1 MRGVTFTATFLR
13 TRTIHDDDLA
23 RGYENVHQ
31 FRLNDGQLW
40 ETRSTKLIQY
50 ACTVSGRLYEI
61 EIGPNQWPINILDI
75 ETGTGFSK
83 KSNSIM
89 KYTNGEE
96 PVNLSRKNS
105 FRLNLKK

>member
-1 MRGVTFTATFLR
+1 M
-13 TRTIHDDDLA
+13 H
-23 RGYENVHQ
+23 
-31 FRLNDGQLW
+31 
-40 ETRSTKLIQY
+40 
-50 ACTVSGRLYEI
+50 TVSGRLYEI
-61 EIGPNQWPINILDI
+61 EIGPNQWPINVFDI

-89 KYTNGEE
+89 KYVNGEE